1 MLTKVKATKL
11 KSKLEQ
17 DIDIST
23 EDPEKLFEL
32 QERLGKGAFITLV
45 HLYGCS

>member
-1 MLTKVKATKL
+1 MLNKVKVTKL

-17 DIDIST
+17 DIEISS

-32 QERLGKGAFITLV
+32 QERLGKG
-45 HLYGCS
+45 